1 MLQLRWLLV
10 ALLSLSCL
18 ACAPARKPVPVGEVP
33 LPSPVSAEDEQY
45 GQAVLGEFM
54 QQYKLDTDDT
64 RINRVRDIV
73 DRLAAAAQAGNEPW
87 HVNIFLDDQ
96 FKNAAATRG
105 NYIFVWTGIL
115 DSVRNDDELATI
127 LAHEMGH
134 VLAGHTQQTPQEE
147 ASRIL
152 SGVAGAITSGV
163 LATQGVGG
171 QAGDVAGS
179 LVRVIVDAIV
189 VNPEQQRQEHE
200 ADQIGLFLM
209 ADAGY
214 DPEGALAFW
223 ERALSDPN
231 FSQYNLGFLST
242 HPSTKDR
249 LARLQS
255 LRYPARERFEGHRSP
270 AQRPSTDHRDDYR
283 MPPPP
288 AGSSSWSV
296 EELTASI
303 YRDAERNSPIIAEL
317 PYGSTVVGTPQDSR
331 WLHITEPY
339 QGFMLQR
346 DLLPTASR

>member
-1 MLQLRWLLV
+1 MVRLRWLLV
-10 ALLSLSCL
+10 ALISFSCL
-18 ACAPARKPVPVGEVP
+18 GCAPTRKPVPVGEVP

-54 QQYKLDTDDT
+54 QQYKLDTDDG

-115 DSVRNDDELATI
+115 DSVRSDDELATV

-171 QAGDVAGS
+171 QAGEVAGS
-179 LVRVIVDAIV
+179 LVRVIVDAMV

-214 DPEGALAFW
+214 NPEGAIAFW
-223 ERALSDPN
+223 ERALGDPN

-242 HPSTKDR
+242 HPSTKER
-249 LARLQS
+249 LARLES
-255 LRYPARERFEGHRSP
+255 LRNSARERFQGAHSP
-270 AQRPSTDHRDDYR
+270 SQRPPMDRRDDYR
-283 MPPPP
+283 IPPPP

-296 EELTASI
+296 EELTASV
-303 YRDAERNSPIIAEL
+303 YREPERQSPLVAEL
-317 PYGSTVVGTPQDSR
+317 PYGSTVVGTPENSR
-331 WLHITEPY
+331 WLRITEPY
-339 QGFMLQR
+339 QGFMLMR
-346 DLLPTASR
+346 DLLPSPPR